1 MRVLFSSDAGQFQLL
16 FLLLPCAVSVPSP
29 FPVPFQCLFQCLF
42 TVCVRLPV
50 FLFQQNLPET
60 HFCWQGHEKVQK
72 ALEKALERHWEQTR
86 HMATVR
92 TVAGTA
98 LHLACFPD
106 VCCPR
111 SQRVDVK
118 ELSTED

>member
-1 MRVLFSSDAGQFQLL
+1 
-16 FLLLPCAVSVPSP
+16 
-29 FPVPFQCLFQCLF
+29 
-42 TVCVRLPV
+42 
-50 FLFQQNLPET
+50 
-60 HFCWQGHEKVQK
+60 
-72 ALEKALERHWEQTR
+72 
-86 HMATVR
+86 MARVR

-118 ELSTED
+118 ELLSTKMKTQSTTDEDVRLDTYEAKIRKRHAFRQ

>member
-1 MRVLFSSDAGQFQLL
+1 MRVLFSSDAGRFQLL

-29 FPVPFQCLFQCLF
+29 FPVPF
-42 TVCVRLPV
+42 P
-50 FLFQQNLPET
+50 
-60 HFCWQGHEKVQK
+60 
-72 ALEKALERHWEQTR
+72 LERHWEQTR

-118 ELSTED
+118 VLLSTEN

>member
-1 MRVLFSSDAGQFQLL
+1 MA
-16 FLLLPCAVSVPSP
+16 
-29 FPVPFQCLFQCLF
+29 
-42 TVCVRLPV
+42 
-50 FLFQQNLPET
+50 N
-60 HFCWQGHEKVQK
+60 HWQAHTSREK

-86 HMATVR
+86 HVATVR

-118 ELSTED
+118 ELLSTED

>member
-1 MRVLFSSDAGQFQLL
+1 
-16 FLLLPCAVSVPSP
+16 
-29 FPVPFQCLFQCLF
+29 
-42 TVCVRLPV
+42 
-50 FLFQQNLPET
+50 
-60 HFCWQGHEKVQK
+60 
-72 ALEKALERHWEQTR
+72 
-86 HMATVR
+86 MATVR

-118 ELSTED
+118 VLLSTKMKTQSTTGEDVRLDTYEAKIRKRHTFRQ